1 MLVYICFIWRGILIA
16 LRCPDIYGTLVSIG
30 IVGIIA
36 VQAFI
41 NIGGVTRTIPIT
53 GVTLPFISYGGSSL
67 FITMVSVGILL
78 SVSREYNRVQH
89 KKETGQSVPAVPT
102 KRLPAASVRVVFLF
116 PCIDAHT
123 FIRTI

>member
-89 KKETGQSVPAVPT
+89 KKETGQSVPRRSNKKTTGRFGPCSLFCSHALVPIH
-102 KRLPAASVRVVFLF
+102 S
-116 PCIDAHT
+116 
-123 FIRTI
+123 